1 MNIGDIVKNR
11 ADETSFYVVVDISDN
26 EIIVKDS
33 QEYLRA
39 NLDDVIIVPDCYKT
53 LEAKPYFLFEDIKK
67 QYRKLAKKYHPDIN
81 KDIGAVDKFKEIQSA
96 YDLLNNQELKR
107 KYDYLY
113 LNKEEIV
120 NEYNLKYKNNSSN
133 ENNYQEEIE
142 QTRKESYVTKTGKS
156 KRNYHNEYYYDE
168 KDDEEYRLYKKNH
181 QYGGGGRFLRIF
193 LSTVISL
200 ILGYYFSSMLAGY
213 FEGHYDSGLVYYF
226 YVYLGIAITTII
238 TFIVIFAKK
247 KKTKHIDFFLVF
259 IPISIVILAAL
270 IPMMLASNGIIH

>member
-11 ADETSFYVVVDISDN
+11 ANETSFYVVVDISDN
-26 EIIVKDS
+26 EIIINDS

-53 LEAKPYFLFEDIKK
+53 LEAKPYYLFEDIKK

-96 YDLLNNQELKR
+96 YDLLSNQELKR
-107 KYDYLY
+107 KYDNLY

-120 NEYNLKYKNNSSN
+120 NQYNLKYKNNSSN
-133 ENNYQEEIE
+133 ENNYQEEQE
-142 QTRKESYVTKTGKS
+142 QTRKESYVTKTGRS
-156 KRNYHNEYYYDE
+156 KRNYHNEDYYDE
-168 KDDEEYRLYKKNH
+168 KNDEEYRLYKKNH

-193 LSTVISL
+193 LSTFFSVVL
-200 ILGYYFSSMLAGY
+200 GFYFATILSGY
-213 FEGHYDSGLVYYF
+213 FEGYRDGIVYF
-226 YVYLGIAITTII
+226 FVYIGVAIATII

-259 IPISIVILAAL
+259 IPIVIVFLAAL
-270 IPMMLASNGIIH
+270 IPMMLAANGFIH

>member
-11 ADETSFYVVVDISDN
+11 LDETSFYVVVDISDN
-26 EIIVKDS
+26 EIIVNDS

-120 NEYNLKYKNNSSN
+120 NEYNLKYKNVSSN
-133 ENNYQEEIE
+133 ENNYQEEQE
-142 QTRKESYVTKTGKS
+142 QTRKESYVTKTGRS

-193 LSTVISL
+193 LSTFFSL
-200 ILGYYFSSMLAGY
+200 VLGYFSTSILASY
-213 FEGHYDSGLVYYF
+213 FEANFNLGVVYF
-226 YVYLGIAITTII
+226 YIYLGIIIATII

-259 IPISIVILAAL
+259 IPISIIVLGAL
-270 IPMMLASNGIIH
+270 IPIMLAANGVIH